1 MPIVEASCS
10 ASISREA
17 SPRVAQGVTGGIG
30 RTSGRGKGRGVVEQQ
45 NMRLDLQVGLPP
57 ADPDSVVSDRV
68 GDEEICRARCESICC
83 GTAD

>member
-1 MPIVEASCS
+1 MPQAHLEA
-10 ASISREA
+10 
-17 SPRVAQGVTGGIG
+17 RVARVNPSHKLRVQVQGVTGGIG

-57 ADPDSVVSDRV
+57 ADPDSIVSDR
-68 GDEEICRARCESICC
+68 DEEICRARCESICC